1 MTPIEI
7 LPQVDYLKAGTIQN
21 EYKGI
26 CIQLDM
32 EGNQEDFFNLDD
44 FDMKGKTVLLR
55 LDLNSPIH
63 PLTGEI
69 MSDTRFHSH
78 VKTINRLKDS
88 RVVILAHQSRPGKYD
103 FVSLRE
109 HARVLQK
116 ILGRN
121 VKFVDS
127 LFGSEALAAI
137 HSMRNGDILM
147 LENTRFYSEDV
158 VLDTSDFEVMEKTN
172 FVRELSSACDFF
184 VNDAFPA
191 IHRNQTS
198 LTGFTRVIPNIAGNL
213 IQNETSS
220 LNEFLNRKNGKK
232 IAILAGSKIEDSI
245 AVSRSFLLK
254 NITEEILVGGVVAN
268 AFLWATGKDIGKKN
282 RDFITKNN
290 KKHEELIKTC
300 RELVENYGDRI
311 VMPEDFI
318 LNPSRARIHYLDKIP
333 DDQILADIGPDT
345 IAMFSEKIRGA
356 SAIFINGPMGM
367 YELED
372 YSSGTYEIL
381 KEVAR
386 SEAMKIAGGGHT
398 ISAIE
403 TLKIQERIDHIS
415 TGGGALISYLSGE
428 PMPVLE
434 ALKTSRKHFREMN

>member
-1 MTPIEI
+1 
-7 LPQVDYLKAGTIQN
+7 
-21 EYKGI
+21 
-26 CIQLDM
+26 M
-32 EGNQEDFFNLDD
+32 EEDQEDFFGLDD
-44 FDMKGKTVLLR
+44 FELRGKTILLR

-63 PLTGEI
+63 PITGEI
-69 MSDTRFHSH
+69 MSETRFHSH
-78 VKTINRLKDS
+78 VKTINRLKES
-88 RVVILAHQSRPGKYD
+88 KIVILAHQSRPGKYD
-103 FVSLRE
+103 FVSLKE
-109 HARVLQK
+109 HARVLQR
-116 ILGRN
+116 IIGRN

-127 LFGSEALAAI
+127 LFGSEAIRAI
-137 HSMRNGDILM
+137 QTMKSGDIIM

-158 VLDTSDFEVMEKTN
+158 VLDTNDLEVMEKTN
-172 FVRELSSACDFF
+172 FVRNLSSVCDYF

-198 LTGFTRVIPNIAGNL
+198 LTGFSRMIPNIAGLL
-213 IQNETSS
+213 IQTETSS

-245 AVSRSFLLK
+245 AVSKSFLDK
-254 NITEEILVGGVVAN
+254 NITQEVIVGGVVAN
-268 AFLWATGKDIGKKN
+268 AFLWASGKGIGKKN
-282 RDFITKNN
+282 QEFIIKNN
-290 KKHEELIKTC
+290 KKYETLIKTC
-300 RELVENYGDRI
+300 RKLIESYGDRI
-311 VMPEDFI
+311 VMPVDFI
-318 LNPSRARIHYLDKIP
+318 LNPSRSRVHYLDNIP

-345 IAMFSEKIRGA
+345 IALFSEKIREA

-381 KEVAR
+381 KEVAKAD
-386 SEAMKIAGGGHT
+386 AMKIAGGGHT

-403 TLKIQERIDHIS
+403 NLKIQESIDHIS

-434 ALKTSRKHFREMN
+434 ALKVSRKHFREMK